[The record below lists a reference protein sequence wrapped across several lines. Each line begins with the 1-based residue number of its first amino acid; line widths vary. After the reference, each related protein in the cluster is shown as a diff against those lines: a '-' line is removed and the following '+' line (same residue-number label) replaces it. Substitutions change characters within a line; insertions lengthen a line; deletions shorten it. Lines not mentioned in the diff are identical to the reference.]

1 MAFVNKKLSISEKK
15 KISDMKIKNPY
26 GNYRDIM
33 EGITP
38 SYITIDNSSNM
49 WLAHC
54 YTHKETL
61 ECIEEFIF
69 MYNGQPV
76 AAFKVYNTTGW
87 PEENNEAVS
96 VICDLGKEDEV

>member
-49 WLAHC
+49 WLSHC
-54 YTHKETL
+54 D
-61 ECIEEFIF
+61 I
-69 MYNGQPV
+69 
-76 AAFKVYNTTGW
+76 
-87 PEENNEAVS
+87 
-96 VICDLGKEDEV
+96 

>member
-49 WLAHC
+49 WLSHC

-69 MYNGQPV
+69 IMDNQFL
-76 AAFKVYNTTGW
+76 FKLKKELMARMSFGK
-87 PEENNEAVS
+87 S
-96 VICDLGKEDEV
+96 VVLIFQ

>member
-26 GNYRDIM
+26 GNYRNIM

-54 YTHKETL
+54 
-61 ECIEEFIF
+61 
-69 MYNGQPV
+69 
-76 AAFKVYNTTGW
+76 
-87 PEENNEAVS
+87 
-96 VICDLGKEDEV
+96 

>member
-26 GNYRDIM
+26 GNYRNIM

-69 MYNGQPV
+69 MYNGQPIPV
-76 AAFKVYNTTGW
+76 QAKKELMARMSFGK
-87 PEENNEAVS
+87 S
-96 VICDLGKEDEV
+96 VVLIFQ